1 MTARFAI
8 AALRSRRLLA
18 ACLAAFLTLDV
29 VTVEGQMTVLSDD
42 PCGMFYRVTQAM
54 PAAR

>member
-18 ACLAAFLTLDV
+18 ACLTLDV

-42 PCGMFYRVTQAM
+42 PCGMFCRVTQAV